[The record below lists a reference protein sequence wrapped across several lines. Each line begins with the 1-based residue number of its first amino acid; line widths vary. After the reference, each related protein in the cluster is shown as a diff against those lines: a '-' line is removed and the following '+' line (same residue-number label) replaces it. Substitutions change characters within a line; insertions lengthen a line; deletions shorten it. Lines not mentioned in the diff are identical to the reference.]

1 MDLVLLEFRGWAGCF
16 EELWLYSSNPSVQTK
31 GTSPISNEIV
41 GMTKFKLS
49 SDSSSVT
56 EQGTAAFLVDDYK
69 TWSIS

>member
-1 MDLVLLEFRGWAGCF
+1 MGRGVLRSCGCTAAILQYRLRVF
-16 EELWLYSSNPSVQTK
+16 H
-31 GTSPISNEIV
+31 TSPISNEIV

-56 EQGTAAFLVDDYK
+56 ERGTAAFFVDDYK